1 MGGRSVAVSAE
12 DEEGAGDMLGVF
24 DSGSGG
30 LTVLRVLRERLPD
43 ADIIYFGDL
52 KNAPY
57 GNKSREELGVL
68 TVLGIERLIKE
79 GATEIVSACNS
90 VSVSIV
96 LPMFEILDLP
106 HASIV
111 EMVGP
116 TVASLRGTDGKVLVV
131 ATYATIESR
140 AYQDGLRMVGVS
152 ADGLAMPELVSL
164 IEGGASDKELHEHV
178 RAGLQPVLK
187 NDYTH
192 IILGCTHFPLIQ
204 HVFEDVIQEICP
216 ACTIVDPALPVAEV
230 VTQRFTAVGKGST
243 RFIITQ
249 DSPVFKEFV
258 QVHCGIEDPHI
269 EVR

>member
-1 MGGRSVAVSAE
+1 VAVLVV
-12 DEEGAGDMLGVF
+12 DGEEAGDMLGVF

-30 LTVLRVLRERLPD
+30 LTVLRALRERMPSV
-43 ADIIYFGDL
+43 DIVYFGDL

-106 HASIV
+106 HANIV

-116 TVASLRGTDGKVLVV
+116 TVTGLRGTDGKVLVV
-131 ATYATIESR
+131 ATHATIESH

-152 ADGLAMPELVSL
+152 ADGLALPDLVAL
-164 IEGGASDKELHEHV
+164 IEGGASDGDMREHV
-178 RAGLQPVLK
+178 RAALAPQLAMG
-187 NDYTH
+187 YTH
-192 IILGCTHFPLIQ
+192 LLLGCTHFPLIR
-204 HVFEDVIQEICP
+204 HLFDDVVREVDP
-216 ACTIVDPALPVAEV
+216 TCTIVDPAVSVADV
-230 VTQRFTAVGKGST
+230 VARRFTDSGQGT
-243 RFIITQ
+243 IRFIVTQ
-249 DSPVFKEFV
+249 DSPVFRAFV
-258 QVHCGIEDPHI
+258 QQCCGSTDPTI